1 MARARLLPLAIVL
14 AFMRQISVRRLR
26 GAVASFLLAGLL
38 LGVSGAAPAL
48 ATSTRAGRVSYYLAL
63 GDSVPVWNGTH
74 SYPYLLLSH
83 YERRLPGLRVH
94 DIAIS
99 GETTTSMRD
108 DGQYRQALRFL
119 RTHRRHVALITIDIG
134 GNDIVGCSPPAGLDP
149 TGPCVIKARATIKRN
164 LRVMLAGLRK
174 AAPGVPVIGMNYY
187 DPFLG
192 DWLAGG
198 PDRSFAIST
207 VPALGAL
214 NRELAKL
221 YGTKNTADVQGAF
234 HATDLNTIVASP
246 WGNIPIAVQR
256 ACAWLDIGC
265 QPGGPETFGDDP
277 NNPGAAVIAS
287 AFEHTI
293 DTQCTRK
300 SPTILQPCHSGA

>member
-1 MARARLLPLAIVL
+1 MTRVSARRLL
-14 AFMRQISVRRLR
+14 
-26 GAVASFLLAGLL
+26 GAVASFLVAGLL
-38 LGVSGAAPAL
+38 LGVSGGEPGF
-48 ATSTRAGRVSYYLAL
+48 ATSMRAARISYYLAL
-63 GDSVPVWNGTH
+63 GDSVPVWNGTR
-74 SYPYLLLSH
+74 SYPYLVLSH
-83 YERRLPGLRVH
+83 YERRLPGLRLD
-94 DIAIS
+94 DIAVS

-108 DGQYRQALRFL
+108 SQYPQALRFL
-119 RTHRRHVALITIDIG
+119 RTHQRHVGLITIDIG
-134 GNDIVGCSPPAGLDP
+134 GNDIVGCSVPAGLDP

-164 LRVMLAGLRK
+164 VRVMLAGLHK

-207 VPALGAL
+207 VPALQAL
-214 NRELAKL
+214 NQELAAL

-234 HATDLNTIVASP
+234 HATDLNTIVSSP

-265 QPGGPETFGDDP
+265 QPGAPEAFGDDP
-277 NNPGAAVIAS
+277 NNPGAAAIAS
-287 AFEHTI
+287 AFENTI
-293 DTQCTRK
+293 DKQCTRRSSTVLK
-300 SPTILQPCHSGA
+300 RCHSGA